1 MNSSIFSH
9 KSTGGKIAG
18 VALILGLLLGLAL
31 MNGFSQTS
39 LAAPNATITVTNLND
54 SGPGSLRQAIADAA
68 AGDTIDFS
76 VSGTITL
83 ASELV
88 INKNLTIDGSG
99 QSITVSGNNAVRV
112 FKVSSG
118 NVTFE
123 SPGSKIFCG
132 WLLSQRKKSR

>member
-39 LAAPNATITVTNLND
+39 LAAPNATITVINLND

-83 ASELV
+83 SSQLE
-88 INKNLTIDGSG
+88 IGKNLTIAGG
-99 QSITVSGNNAVRV
+99 NAITVSGNDAVRV